1 MKHKKKTD
9 FHVVQNTEDVT
20 DLVID
25 KVLAELRE
33 EDGIQ
38 EDIEEQVRQHKKN
51 RRIRIT
57 AISTLTLV
65 AAITIFLII
74 HLQTYTSARV
84 ITKYENGSDGNVN
97 YIQFADGMLKYSKD
111 GIALVN
117 RKGKEAWN
125 QPYQIK
131 NPIVDTYYN
140 EAAVVADKGGN
151 TMMVLDREGLKGE
164 IQTTLPVEKAVVSA
178 QGIVCAV
185 LKNDTSPKII
195 CYDAAGNLLVE
206 LATSLT
212 GTGYPMDVGIS
223 EDGKLLLVS
232 YLCVQ
237 DGKLVTKVKYYNFE
251 GEKDRIQDYEVTG
264 DDYENIVAPSAFFMN
279 LKTSVVVGDD
289 RMFFY
294 SGEGKP
300 KLEKTV
306 LLNKKIKSV
315 FHSSRYVGLILKN
328 ERKAGYEL
336 CLFNASGK
344 KVMSEEFTGD
354 FSNVKI
360 SGNQVL
366 MYDGKKCSVYTR
378 TGIHKYDGELDS
390 NILEIFPV
398 VGVNKYI
405 VISTNGM
412 DVIRFVK

>member
-57 AISTLTLV
+57 AISTITLV

-97 YIQFADGMLKYSKD
+97 YIQFADGILKYSKD

-117 RKGKEAWN
+117 RKGKETWN

>member
-20 DLVID
+20 ELVID

>member
-164 IQTTLPVEKAVVSA
+164 IQTTLPV
-178 QGIVCAV
+178 
-185 LKNDTSPKII
+185 
-195 CYDAAGNLLVE
+195 
-206 LATSLT
+206 
-212 GTGYPMDVGIS
+212 
-223 EDGKLLLVS
+223 
-232 YLCVQ
+232 
-237 DGKLVTKVKYYNFE
+237 
-251 GEKDRIQDYEVTG
+251 
-264 DDYENIVAPSAFFMN
+264 
-279 LKTSVVVGDD
+279 
-289 RMFFY
+289 
-294 SGEGKP
+294 
-300 KLEKTV
+300 
-306 LLNKKIKSV
+306 
-315 FHSSRYVGLILKN
+315 
-328 ERKAGYEL
+328 
-336 CLFNASGK
+336 
-344 KVMSEEFTGD
+344 
-354 FSNVKI
+354 
-360 SGNQVL
+360 
-366 MYDGKKCSVYTR
+366 
-378 TGIHKYDGELDS
+378 
-390 NILEIFPV
+390 
-398 VGVNKYI
+398 
-405 VISTNGM
+405 
-412 DVIRFVK
+412 